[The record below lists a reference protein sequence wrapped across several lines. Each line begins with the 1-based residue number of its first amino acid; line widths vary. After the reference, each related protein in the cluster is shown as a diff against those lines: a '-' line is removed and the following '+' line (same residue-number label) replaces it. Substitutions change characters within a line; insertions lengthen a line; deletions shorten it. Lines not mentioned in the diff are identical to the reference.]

1 MGGDRILCHAR
12 ERYIARQ
19 FGFRC
24 GSARCTNCNKNVTYE
39 ERNAKQC
46 PTCNHTDGTYH
57 GHWYAHEATGTV
69 RKSES
74 LHEATVTEL
83 CYAQICVTYGDG
95 VIRTIPLD
103 WVRKVLQRANPDQHE
118 KKIPIFV
125 NRPTSVL
132 YHGKLRELHNVVNSR
147 SR

>member
-1 MGGDRILCHAR
+1 MG
-12 ERYIARQ
+12 ERYIAPPRI
-19 FGFRC
+19 FG
-24 GSARCTNCNKNVTYE
+24 ARCTNCKKLVIYE

-46 PTCNHTDGTYH
+46 PTCDHTDGTDKPAN
-57 GHWYAHEATGTV
+57 WYATGTV

-83 CYAQICVTYGDG
+83 CYAQICVTYGGG

-132 YHGKLRELHNVVNSR
+132 YQAL
-147 SR
+147 